1 MKIKTKLNLQC
12 LRHPSTISKIDGAMR
27 EAIRC
32 SNCTT
37 NGIGYAWVANKKG
50 ATLMHVQYKRKA
62 NGTTEL
68 RFLDWRMQD
77 VTSVVRSALEASLK
91 IS

>member
-1 MKIKTKLNLQC
+1 
-12 LRHPSTISKIDGAMR
+12 MR

-32 SNCTT
+32 SKNTT
-37 NGIGYAWVANKKG
+37 NGIGYAWVSNKKG
-50 ATLMHVQYKRKA
+50 GTLMHVQYKRKA
-62 NGTTEL
+62 SGMTEL

-77 VTSVVRSALEASLK
+77 VTSVVRKALEASLK